1 MNMESLQCTCLS
13 RSKPVL
19 HFSLPYTRVSRG
31 CWRTDCMCTVALRQQ
46 QQMLHAQQ
54 IQAQQQAQQL
64 QFQQM
69 QAQQWQYQAQAAQAQ
84 QMAQQP
90 APQAA
95 AQASDPV
102 PAKPQE
108 TKDTATDLLRAGAKL
123 ARIWHESNRR
133 LFMVVHVLR
142 QSESQ
147 FYWPGL
153 VHCGLS
159 KPSSP
164 KAWSLAHRSRSL
176 NTLRSLRHARQPRLW
191 MPHAS
196 PPRAKQRRRKR

>member
-1 MNMESLQCTCLS
+1 
-13 RSKPVL
+13 
-19 HFSLPYTRVSRG
+19 
-31 CWRTDCMCTVALRQQ
+31 MCTVALRQQ

-54 IQAQQQAQQL
+54 IQAQQAQQL

-147 FYWPGL
+147 ILLARLGALWFVETL
-153 VHCGLS
+153 
-159 KPSSP
+159 KPKSLEPCTP
-164 KAWSLAHRSRSL
+164 KPKPQHPEKP
-176 NTLRSLRHARQPRLW
+176 TARQAAKAVDAARL
-191 MPHAS
+191 AS
-196 PPRAKQRRRKR
+196 EGQTEETKEVTIF